1 MYYYLFILE
10 ITFQRRVHNVFSS
23 GYTELLLLYGC
34 CFTPGLQTVFLLDL
48 FVNPALKLI

>member
-10 ITFQRRVHNVFSS
+10 ITFQRRVHKAFSS
-23 GYTELLLLYGC
+23 GYTELFLLSGC
-34 CFTPGLQTVFLLDL
+34 CFTPGLQAVFLLDL